1 MKILWVR
8 AHPFGPHVDDRL
20 DFGPGLT
27 VVSGANETGK
37 SSWHAATTTALTGRR
52 KGKARK
58 ADERYAAQSSRYK
71 PWTGDTWAV
80 SCAVETDSGRV
91 VRITH
96 DLASGVSQAIDD
108 VTGVDL
114 SADLMHDRGLDA
126 STLAGLN
133 RQILPLVASVGQAEI
148 LELAVAQGRDASV
161 GVLRS
166 LLQQSVSSRS
176 ESDSSA
182 EQAITRLTAQKQAI
196 GTTRKGSSKPLRQA
210 MDAVEAADAAVD
222 RARDQWERHRQNEAA
237 RAAAEQRTAKLAKRI
252 GQLELAEA
260 ERRTHRLTDR
270 LSLALDFRATVDE
283 FDDDDTA
290 VSAGSSSTAELVAQ
304 ARAALVTVEN
314 RPGLSPSPERS
325 SDDVLADLESIPLA
339 PDGPTSPTPEF
350 VDRVDELRAVQQATA
365 AMNRR
370 QPEVRVLPADV
381 AGFTADE
388 LRDAADGFARRVAL
402 RNQPVATVPTP
413 QPERSPMWAT
423 VAGVVA
429 GLLAIIGGIAVG
441 QWLAVVLGVVVA
453 AGSVALGWSQ
463 HRRRA
468 QLPVGSVGATS
479 ESGAPESISPVLSP
493 LEERVRAAG
502 LSVNPSDLRSTAT
515 AVERHEAEHR
525 GWSAWAE
532 ERDALAAQ
540 TTQAAG
546 SLHQLLRTCEGNIGE
561 GNGGEGNRGEGNG
574 GERNGGEG
582 SGAEGAA
589 LDDALSTPHLLARA
603 DQWVGACAQRRRELM
618 ASQSRQP
625 LMRELHAVRATEAA
639 VEETARRRRAAVAD
653 LEAAAAVVGL
663 SATFPVELQRTEAD
677 IQRLSEALRAWCDQ
691 ADSTRESI
699 ARVAEARRSL
709 SQLLEG
715 RTLDELKQAVAERDA
730 ARKALAS
737 AFGPVPASWAD
748 RSAQQ
753 ITARRQQLERELVAE
768 RTTADQLRGA
778 LEEET
783 GHLTSLAELREEQ
796 ARAHR
801 DHDRLHAQLATI
813 DTTIDLLV
821 KARREVHRDVAPVL
835 ARLTE
840 DRLARVTAGRYKQL
854 RVNPEDLSVQVQQAG
869 GMWMPAE
876 QLSHGTAEQIY
887 LLLRVAIAEV
897 VSPGSESCPLL
908 LDDVTVHADDERTAA
923 MLDVIHELSR
933 DRQVVLFSQESA
945 VRQWAGD
952 LGAKVIILPSV

>member
-182 EQAITRLTAQKQAI
+182 EQAITRLSAQKQAI

-260 ERRTHRLTDR
+260 ERRTHRLTER

-283 FDDDDTA
+283 FDGDDKA
-290 VSAGSSSTAELVAQ
+290 VSVGSGSTAELVAQ
-304 ARAALVTVEN
+304 ARAALVTIEN

-339 PDGPTSPTPEF
+339 PAGPTSPAPEL
-350 VDRVDELRAVQQATA
+350 VDRVNELRAVQQATV

-370 QPEVRVLPADV
+370 QPEVRDLPAEV

-388 LRDAADGFARRVAL
+388 LRDAADGFASRVAL

-423 VAGVVA
+423 VAGVIA

-441 QWLAVVLGVVVA
+441 QWLAVALGVVVA
-453 AGSVALGWSQ
+453 AGSVVLGCSQ
-463 HRRRA
+463 LRCRA

-479 ESGAPESISPVLSP
+479 EPGAPDSISPVLSP

-525 GWSAWAE
+525 GWTAWAE
-532 ERDALAAQ
+532 ERDVLAAQ

-546 SLHQLLRTCEGNIGE
+546 SLHQLLRTLEGNAGE
-561 GNGGEGNRGEGNG
+561 GNAGEGRG
-574 GERNGGEG
+574 
-582 SGAEGAA
+582 AQGAA
-589 LDDALSTPHLLARA
+589 LDDALSAPQLLARA

-639 VEETARRRRAAVAD
+639 VEESAQRRRAAVAD

-663 SATFPVELQRTEAD
+663 SASLPVEPPRTEAD

-691 ADSTRESI
+691 ADSTRDSI

-715 RTLDELKQAVAERDA
+715 RTLHELKQAVAERDA

-768 RTTADQLRGA
+768 RTTADQLHGA

-801 DHDRLHAQLATI
+801 DHDRLHAHLATI

-897 VSPGSESCPLL
+897 VSPGAESCPLL

-952 LGAKVIILPSV
+952 LGAKVIILPPV